1 MKDKLVFG
9 RSLLL
14 TVYQEINKQAESL
27 LEDVI
32 EKSRKSDE
40 TYIVDIGGITQ
51 TDVMT
56 KILIDTGLKNNMCV
70 VLGRGVVNPFKKSGH
85 HKHIYKE
92 ADFNLTNPSKRPNE
106 ILVSANV
113 DIDNLA
119 LSDKDRIV
127 GGFMDHDKYRRK
139 VERLTKLKKKL
150 RREVKRN
157 GLRSD

>member
-9 RSLLL
+9 NSLLL
-14 TVYQEINKQAESL
+14 KVYEEINKQAEL
-27 LEDVI
+27 LLLNAI
-32 EKSRKSDE
+32 EESKKSDM
-40 TYIVDIGGITQ
+40 TYIVDIGGINQTQ
-51 TDVMT
+51 KMVAT
-56 KILIDTGLKNNMCV
+56 LIDAGLKNNICV
-70 VLGRGVVNPFKKSGH
+70 VLGRGAINPYKRSERQKY
-85 HKHIYKE
+85 IYKE
-92 ADFNLTNPSKRPNE
+92 SDFNLTDPSKRPNE

-139 VERLTKLKKKL
+139 VERLTKLEKKL